1 MLYVV
6 GVCFSHLMVC
16 GKRVFIGI
24 YTSVVC
30 HVFLVVSSTCISC
43 LLGVFVSLIVIL
55 NLVVLCA
62 CLRIVRIPI
71 FTCYGARI
79 FVGHYSGLLVLG

>member
-1 MLYVV
+1 MES
-6 GVCFSHLMVC
+6 FFF
-16 GKRVFIGI
+16 FIGI

-43 LLGVFVSLIVIL
+43 LLGVFVNLIVIL
-55 NLVVLCA
+55 NLVVTVCA
-62 CLRIVRIPI
+62 CLHIVRIPI

-79 FVGHYSGLLVLG
+79 FGGHYSGLLVLG